1 MEECKMDSKKRLV
14 SLVSTEGKT
23 VEQISEEAKKA
34 FEKFKKA
41 VAEAEKTKKEYK
53 SGDK

>member
-1 MEECKMDSKKRLV
+1 MDSKKRLV
-14 SLVSTEGKT
+14 SLISTEGKT

-41 VAEAEKTKKEYK
+41 VAEAERKIKEKKE
-53 SGDK
+53 DNE